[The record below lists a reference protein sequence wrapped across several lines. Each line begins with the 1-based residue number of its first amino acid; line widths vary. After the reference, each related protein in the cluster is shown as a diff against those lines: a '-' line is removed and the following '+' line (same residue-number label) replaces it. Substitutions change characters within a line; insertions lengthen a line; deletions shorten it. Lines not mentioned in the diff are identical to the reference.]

1 MRKILKSG
9 LVINPVNGEIILRD
23 LYIEN
28 GRVRPE
34 FSGVAD
40 EIIDCAGLYVAP
52 GLVDIHAHFRDPG
65 FTHKETLETGAQAAL
80 AGGYTSVVCM
90 ANTNP
95 VIDTPELLAK
105 QIDDSNSSLV
115 NCHHAACATLGQA
128 GIELSDFAAL
138 KSAGAAVISDDGQ
151 AITDAVVM
159 LAALVSA
166 RDNDM
171 VILTH
176 SEDPR
181 IPGRP
186 PLAEEYMIA
195 RDLAFAEYT
204 GAKLHIQHVT
214 TAKAVEL
221 IRSAKSRGVNVSAET
236 CPHYLQL
243 TVNSEQLTI
252 YKVFPPL
259 RSAVD
264 VEAVILGVVDGTSD
278 IIATDHAPHSS
289 EEKALPYAEAPGG
302 MEGLETALSVCLTT
316 LYHTGRLTLPD
327 LMRKMSL
334 NPASRLNLPHGGVD
348 NGDIADIVIFNA
360 DEHWVPTAADLKS
373 KSRNNPFLG
382 KELRG
387 RVKRTLVAGA

>member
-1 MRKILKSG
+1 MRKILKNG
-9 LVINPVNGEIILRD
+9 LVINPVSGEIILRD

-28 GRVRPE
+28 GRVCAE
-34 FSGVAD
+34 FTGGAD

-52 GLVDIHAHFRDPG
+52 GLVDIHVHFRDPG

-80 AGGYTSVVCM
+80 AGGYTTVVCM
-90 ANTNP
+90 ANTKP

-105 QIDDSNSSLV
+105 QIDDSNLSIV
-115 NCHHAACATLGQA
+115 NCRHAACATIGQKGA
-128 GIELSDFAAL
+128 ELTDFAAL

-151 AITDAVVM
+151 AITDAVIM
-159 LAALVSA
+159 LAALGAA
-166 RDNDM
+166 RDNDI
-171 VILTH
+171 VISTH

-186 PLAEEYMIA
+186 PLAEDYMIA
-195 RDLAFAEYT
+195 RDLAFAEFT

-214 TAKAVEL
+214 TASAVAL
-221 IRSAKSRGVNVSAET
+221 IRSAKARGVDVTAET

-243 TVNSEQLTI
+243 TIDNGQLTI

-259 RSAVD
+259 RSAFD
-264 VEAVILGVVDGTSD
+264 VEAVILGVVDGTID
-278 IIATDHAPHSS
+278 IIATDHAPHSAA
-289 EEKALPYAEAPGG
+289 EKALPYAEAPGG
-302 MEGLETALSVCLTT
+302 MEGLETALAVCLTT

-334 NPASRLNLPHGGVD
+334 NPALRLNLPRGGVCI
-348 NGDIADIVIFNA
+348 GDIADIVIFNA
-360 DEHWVPTAADLKS
+360 DEPWVPAAVDLKS

-387 RVKRTLVAGA
+387 RVKRTLVAGV